1 MTSQSEWLK
10 SLGRASNYNRWVF
23 KSIEPYL
30 CGNALEIGCGTG
42 TFSALIA
49 EAVEHLTAIDISQEF
64 IDTARRRHAEVP
76 NLTLLK
82 ADATEDLPDHK
93 FDSIVMLD
101 VLEHI
106 ADDAVMLTSLK
117 NKLAP
122 GGRIVLKIPA
132 IPRLFNSL
140 DAAVGHFRR
149 YDQNTLT
156 LAAHSAGCTVR
167 YCRSFNI
174 VGIPGWWWNGVR
186 QRVVAPGAQI
196 SGFDK
201 LVPILAFGEKFL
213 PPMPGL
219 SLIGVLEVERPGHR
233 LQSRATD
240 RTRPNPFGANALTP
254 LIRGQARCD

>member
-1 MTSQSEWLK
+1 MTSQSEWL
-10 SLGRASNYNRWVF
+10 SRLGRASNYNRWVF

-42 TFSALIA
+42 TFSALITK
-49 EAVEHLTAIDISQEF
+49 AVEHLTAIDISQEF
-64 IDTARRRHAEVP
+64 IDTARQRHTEVP

-82 ADATEDLPDHK
+82 ADATDDLPDHK

-106 ADDAVMLTSLK
+106 ADDAVILTSLK

-122 GGRIVLKIPA
+122 GGRIVLKVPA

-140 DAAVGHFRR
+140 DTAVGHFRR

-156 LAAHSAGCTVR
+156 LAAHSAGFVVR
-167 YCRSFNI
+167 YCQSFNI
-174 VGIPGWWWNGVR
+174 AGIPGWWWNGVR
-186 QRVVAPGAQI
+186 QRDVAPGAQI

-213 PPMPGL
+213 PPMVGL
-219 SLIGVLEVERPGHR
+219 SLIGVLEVERR
-233 LQSRATD
+233 STK
-240 RTRPNPFGANALTP
+240 ALTSKP
-254 LIRGQARCD
+254 RY

>member
-1 MTSQSEWLK
+1 MAKAGFTGAPALTLQTKHWHDLGENWLITKQYFKPYPVCRWAQAPIAAVLDLKQTYDFSSTDVASVHITSF
-10 SLGRASNYNRWVF
+10 Y
-23 KSIEPYL
+23 
-30 CGNALEIGCGTG
+30 
-42 TFSALIA
+42 
-49 EAVEHLTAIDISQEF
+49 EAVRLGQKKVTNTEEAQYSTSFPCAIALVHGDI
-64 IDTARRRHAEVP
+64 
-76 NLTLLK
+76 
-82 ADATEDLPDHK
+82 LP
-93 FDSIVMLD
+93 
-101 VLEHI
+101 EHI
-106 ADDAVMLTSLK
+106 ADDAVILTSLK

-196 SGFDK
+196 GGFDK

-213 PPMPGL
+213 PPMAGL
-219 SLIGVLEVERPGHR
+219 SLIGGLEGER
-233 LQSRATD
+233 QSTKAQTSEPRY
-240 RTRPNPFGANALTP
+240 
-254 LIRGQARCD
+254 

>member
-1 MTSQSEWLK
+1 MTSQSEWL
-10 SLGRASNYNRWVF
+10 SRLGRANNYNRWVF

-49 EAVEHLTAIDISQEF
+49 GAVEHLTAIDISQEF
-64 IDTARRRHAEVP
+64 IDTARQRHTEVP

-82 ADATEDLPDHK
+82 ADATDDLPDHK
-93 FDSIVMLD
+93 FDPIVMLD

-106 ADDAVMLTSLK
+106 ADDAVILTSLK

-122 GGRIVLKIPA
+122 GGRIVLKVPA

-156 LAAHSAGCTVR
+156 LAAHSAGFVVR
-167 YCRSFNI
+167 YCQSFNI
-174 VGIPGWWWNGVR
+174 AGIPGWWWNGVR
-186 QRVVAPGAQI
+186 QRDVAPGAQTGG
-196 SGFDK
+196 SDK

-213 PPMPGL
+213 PPMAGL
-219 SLIGVLEVERPGHR
+219 SLIGVLGVERRSTKAQNSEPR
-233 LQSRATD
+233 Y
-240 RTRPNPFGANALTP
+240 
-254 LIRGQARCD
+254 